1 MRKGRKVY
9 EIFDLGMYQTDAKAE
24 RCAATVSGCHCM
36 ERIDLFASNF
46 ASVPYQSATAATAR
60 VWREGEGT
68 KVNNVMWGAYFLTVH
83 CVAMGHRKNYL
94 TSGMGYLLDNMFN
107 TFKKFARSV
116 IRKPSDKSATQLEK
130 FTRLVIR
137 EPSEK
142 GASQLKKFQGHQE
155 HFQ

>member
-1 MRKGRKVY
+1 
-9 EIFDLGMYQTDAKAE
+9 MYQTDPTDPCATAE

-46 ASVPYQSATAATAR
+46 ASVPYQSATADTAR

-68 KVNNVMWGAYFLTVH
+68 KVNNVMRGAYVLTVH
-83 CVAMGHRKNYL
+83 CAAMGHRKNYL
-94 TSGMGYLLDNMFN
+94 ASGVGYISDNMSK
-107 TFKKFARSV
+107 TFEKFARLV
-116 IRKPSDKSATQLEK
+116 IRKPSDKSATQLNK
-130 FTRLVIR
+130 FTRLAIG

>member
-1 MRKGRKVY
+1 MY

-68 KVNNVMWGAYFLTVH
+68 KVNNVMGGLRSHGALRRN
-83 CVAMGHRKNYL
+83 GSPQKLPDQQRDGISL
-94 TSGMGYLLDNMFN
+94 G
-107 TFKKFARSV
+107 
-116 IRKPSDKSATQLEK
+116 
-130 FTRLVIR
+130 
-137 EPSEK
+137 
-142 GASQLKKFQGHQE
+142 
-155 HFQ
+155 